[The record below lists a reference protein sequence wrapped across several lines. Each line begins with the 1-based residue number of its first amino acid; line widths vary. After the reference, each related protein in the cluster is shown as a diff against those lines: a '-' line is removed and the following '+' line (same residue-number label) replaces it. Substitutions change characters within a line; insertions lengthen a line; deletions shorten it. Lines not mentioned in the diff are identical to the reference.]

1 MMICGK
7 CGVKFKEMKEYN
19 SSNKMRE
26 YKVRVTFQFGNLLT
40 AAICPLTTNLN
51 GADVLAHFVTR
62 DLIFSIKSPRT
73 DKGFILHEYQ
83 DDLRIEITT
92 DTLESTIIMLT
103 EDELL
108 EQVVGVEIMEV
119 GNEID

>member
-1 MMICGK
+1 MICGK
-7 CGVKFKEMKEYN
+7 CGVKFNEMKEYN

-26 YKVRVTFQFGNLLT
+26 YKIRVTFQFGSLIT
-40 AAICPLTTNLN
+40 AAICLLTTDSN
-51 GADVLAHFVTR
+51 GVDVLAQFVTR
-62 DLIFSIKSPRT
+62 NLISSIKSPRT
-73 DKGFILHEYQ
+73 DKGFILHEYK
-83 DDLRIEITT
+83 DDLGIEITT
-92 DTLESTIIMLT
+92 GTLESTIIMLT